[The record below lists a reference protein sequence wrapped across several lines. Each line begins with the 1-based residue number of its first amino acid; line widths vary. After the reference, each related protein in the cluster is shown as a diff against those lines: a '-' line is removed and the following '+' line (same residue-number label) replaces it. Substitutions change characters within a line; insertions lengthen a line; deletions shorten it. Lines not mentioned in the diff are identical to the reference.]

1 MDIRLLLMTG
11 ADIPIPECQITVHQP
26 TIFEISMIGEESF
39 FIGAQTLC
47 ITKSMIDARGYDM
60 ENVTNFQVF
69 SMIMGEKQFAEK
81 RQHTLTVL
89 QLLCPGYQI
98 TLTPRALLFNLNG
111 QTFIIDES
119 NFESFQGVLNQ
130 IFCLSG
136 AAKQAFNPANDKA
149 KEIAEKLMRGRQR
162 VAAQKGDSNSSLFTQ
177 YLSILTVGLQSMSLH
192 DLKNCTMFQ
201 IYDLMERYSL
211 FINWDID
218 IRSRLAGGKPD
229 KQPDN
234 WMKSIH

>member
-1 MDIRLLLMTG
+1 MDILLLLMTG

-47 ITKSMIDARGYDM
+47 ITKSMIDARDYDM

-81 RQHTLTVL
+81 RQHTMTVL
-89 QLLCPGYQI
+89 QLLCPDYQI

-119 NFESFQGVLNQ
+119 NFESFQQVLNQ

-162 VAAQKGDSNSSLFTQ
+162 VAAQKGESNSSLFTQ

-211 FINWDID
+211 FINWDMD